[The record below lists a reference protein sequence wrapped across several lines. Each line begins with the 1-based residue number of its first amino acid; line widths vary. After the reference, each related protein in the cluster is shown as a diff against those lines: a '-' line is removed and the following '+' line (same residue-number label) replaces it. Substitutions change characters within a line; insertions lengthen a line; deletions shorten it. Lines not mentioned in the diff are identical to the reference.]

1 MTKGLENLPHEERL
15 KKLGLFSLEK
25 TRLRG
30 DLIRASQYLRAA
42 TKTKKALSSQ
52 GATWRRQGTIGISC
66 TRRGFFLKSEGGVLQ

>member
-30 DLIRASQYLRAA
+30 DLIRASQYLKGSHKDEKGSVFTRSHME
-42 TKTKKALSSQ
+42 KARDNRYKLH
-52 GATWRRQGTIGISC
+52 
-66 TRRGFFLKSEGGVLQ
+66 